1 MVPSFTLRESGS
13 KSHFGSGF
21 GVAASANKVE
31 NGVENPRAMFL
42 QKSAPTAV
50 GALNVAGSHS
60 SSATTC
66 AILVGASGCIAAAST
81 RQEMTKPSFIRVR
94 FIAFSFS
101 EFQNFQRTVWP
112 KAAVLGVPQRLT
124 DGPSAKRDRAT
135 EGCSLTPLFEVLLL
149 CNLHWHSLRRLRI
162 QRLAFALGQSV
173 EDQRASQLW
182 QIHRAHLAIRA

>member
-81 RQEMTKPSFIRVR
+81 RQEMTKPIFIRVR

-101 EFQNFQRTVWP
+101 EFQNFQRTVRP
-112 KAAVLGVPQRLT
+112 KAAVLGIPQRLT
-124 DGPSAKRDRAT
+124 DGPSAKRDRRMLVDSPLRGPTSLQSALAQSAT
-135 EGCSLTPLFEVLLL
+135 PSYTASRV
-149 CNLHWHSLRRLRI
+149 RAR
-162 QRLAFALGQSV
+162 SV
-173 EDQRASQLW
+173 G
-182 QIHRAHLAIRA
+182 